1 MAVAQWRAACQHG
14 PMTRSEELRLA
25 ELLAVRLCHELAGP
39 VAAIGNGV
47 ELIVEEGPESAADA
61 VALVADSARRAAGR
75 LQFYRFAYG
84 AGPSSTIVGGPPH
97 TLAAGL
103 FAGTRIALDYAP
115 DARAQPIPW
124 QKLACNLLL
133 VGAEA
138 LGRGGRLALEAGP
151 AGPEVEAAG
160 DIAALSGE
168 AVAALELSTPL
179 GELTARTVHA
189 YFTGFL
195 ARSLGWRIVLAEP
208 APGRLRLAARPA
220 SGSGQAA
227 EAMGSRNT

>member
-1 MAVAQWRAACQHG
+1 MMQRD
-14 PMTRSEELRLA
+14 ELRLS

-39 VAAIGNGV
+39 IAAIGNGI
-47 ELIVEEGPESAADA
+47 ELIVEEGAEAAADA

-84 AGPSSTIVGGPPH
+84 AGPSSTLVGGPPH
-97 TLAAGL
+97 TLAANL
-103 FAGTRIALDYAP
+103 FEGTRITLDYAP
-115 DARAQPIPW
+115 DARAQPMPW

-151 AGPEVEAAG
+151 AGPEVEATG
-160 DIAALSGE
+160 DIAALSAE
-168 AVAALELSTPL
+168 ATAALALSTPL
-179 GELTARTVHA
+179 GELTSRTVQA

-195 ARSLGWRIVLAEP
+195 ARSLGWRIALATP
-208 APGRLRLAARPA
+208 GPGRLRLAARPA
-220 SGSGQAA
+220 GGSDQAA
-227 EAMGSRNT
+227 EATGSRST